1 LATEDHSSVTSYDFF
16 WVFSHIRD
24 EYHILKKN
32 IMYKR
37 RNSSHREK
45 NSAATDKEN
54 YLLQKIIPLSL
65 HPLQQRISFL
75 GVGFLT

>member
-1 LATEDHSSVTSYDFF
+1 
-16 WVFSHIRD
+16 VFSHIRE
-24 EYHILKKN
+24 EYHTSKRN
-32 IMYKR
+32 IMHKR

-65 HPLQQRISFL
+65 HPLQQRIRFL
-75 GVGFLT
+75 GVCMFQEHGWNFLPETCKCWN